1 MAQNLY
7 NILVGVCGA
16 AIGWLLKVI
25 WESVRALQT
34 DMKEIERELRTKF
47 VSKDDYRSD
56 IQEIKEMVKA
66 IFERLERKADKG

>member
-1 MAQNLY
+1 VAQDLY

-25 WESVRALQT
+25 WESVRALQA
-34 DMKEIERELRTKF
+34 DMREIEKELRTKF
-47 VSKDDYRSD
+47 VGKDDYRSD